1 MSLKA
6 GIGRIPRL
14 NSKRGSIPLSIT
26 NLRLILNAFIM
37 RTEKQKQASNRNY
50 SLMVLIGIKTRLKDL
65 KSRSNAEHF
74 QNCIDTLI
82 TYVDYA
88 TILSEESTTNDWN
101 SNKQ

>member
-1 MSLKA
+1 
-6 GIGRIPRL
+6 
-14 NSKRGSIPLSIT
+14 
-26 NLRLILNAFIM
+26 M
-37 RTEKQKQASNRNY
+37 RTKKQKQASNRNY
-50 SLMVLIGIKTRLKDL
+50 SLMVLIGIKTRLRDL

-101 SNKQ
+101 SNMQ